1 MIARVA
7 LLVAVL
13 APCLGGA
20 TTKTT
25 PAGSAAIVELRDHA
39 RLAAVVAQART
50 ALPLDWI
57 VHVFHGPRN
66 GDVVASHGPLRA
78 ALRAGTVVQHKLAK
92 ASRDGGAS
100 KDHYGYS
107 NAKDYAARTG
117 WYNRLLGSPSFWRR
131 FASEYVLIF
140 ELDAAFCDR
149 PSAPLAAFLGYAYVG
164 APWKDCDAKA
174 RPSAKCVGN
183 SGLSL
188 WRAAPA
194 VELAA
199 RAPPQGR
206 EHVDRWASRGFRRR
220 NASAVAPE
228 VLAAKFSVETTY
240 AGGYTP
246 FGVHAADR
254 FLSGSNRDELLTRC
268 PAACDLFAF
277 RGAPAPKACARR
289 RASTDFFLLHPM
301 KCGGSALCAAACA
314 ARDEPYDRRR
324 NCRPDGEAAPACGV
338 AALEVFDAKGRFP
351 AAGLLA
357 AALGGA
363 KTTVLLARDPVVRF
377 LSHARMAWFSK
388 LDVKQKGWLDKL
400 LDAPGDTLATMH
412 LRNFQTRHL
421 VGGFGMPVPPLAC
434 DAAAMDRATRVV
446 DRFDVVLNPADRP
459 EASAAVARDRLGV
472 SLDVSE
478 DARRGGARKA
488 RTTAEAYAKD
498 HGIILSTGA
507 LARLREANLCDV
519 AVVDR
524 VNARLDGR
532 RRLLKKAKTRIPPV
546 GVHRGP
552 YKKPPKDPAVVQA
565 LAARTTMTS
574 DAPKSHVPMHRAHAA
589 ESAAA
594 KASPAATSN
603 ASNATLPTYAPS
615 PAAATYAPTA
625 STFSDACGAVEAA
638 GGVEVCSRPDWAA
651 RVPDPAVFARGSPSG
666 PVYLFVISD
675 GSSASTP
682 VLMLLAQSIRVRTL
696 CVLGVW
702 ACEGEKALVREGI
715 MTMAQRDA
723 LHGGNYSAFA
733 PGDVDWPAA
742 FAEFDKGWAAAREA
756 QLKSILD
763 VPEDERPKLPSSKDS
778 VFVDKSPAFAGCA
791 ANIAD
796 EAARRNRRVA
806 FLFLTRFVCDAG
818 PPKADGRGG
827 ALWARELQRLANDR
841 RAVEARG
848 HPTLAVRYEDLARR
862 PRDVADRL
870 RAWLPS
876 LGAINPA
883 KMANRQ
889 FVFGQGKAR
898 SHARG
903 KQWLERLNAIE
914 THFGERP
921 PTTREVCTR
930 VSAAVARDAAVFG
943 YTKKGAPTP
952 TPAPM
957 PAPSRPAAAPPTP
970 NAAGVS
976 FGAIYGACGAVFVA
990 WIASRVRQA
999 ELT

>member
-1 MIARVA
+1 MPSF
-7 LLVAVL
+7 VAV
-13 APCLGGA
+13 G
-20 TTKTT
+20 
-25 PAGSAAIVELRDHA
+25 
-39 RLAAVVAQART
+39 
-50 ALPLDWI
+50 
-57 VHVFHGPRN
+57 
-66 GDVVASHGPLRA
+66 RA
-78 ALRAGTVVQHKLAK
+78 
-92 ASRDGGAS
+92 
-100 KDHYGYS
+100 
-107 NAKDYAARTG
+107 
-117 WYNRLLGSPSFWRR
+117 
-131 FASEYVLIF
+131 E
-140 ELDAAFCDR
+140 
-149 PSAPLAAFLGYAYVG
+149 
-164 APWKDCDAKA
+164 
-174 RPSAKCVGN
+174 
-183 SGLSL
+183 
-188 WRAAPA
+188 
-194 VELAA
+194 
-199 RAPPQGR
+199 
-206 EHVDRWASRGFRRR
+206 
-220 NASAVAPE
+220 
-228 VLAAKFSVETTY
+228 
-240 AGGYTP
+240 
-246 FGVHAADR
+246 
-254 FLSGSNRDELLTRC
+254 
-268 PAACDLFAF
+268 
-277 RGAPAPKACARR
+277 
-289 RASTDFFLLHPM
+289 
-301 KCGGSALCAAACA
+301 
-314 ARDEPYDRRR
+314 
-324 NCRPDGEAAPACGV
+324 V
-338 AALEVFDAKGRFP
+338 AAY
-351 AAGLLA
+351 
-357 AALGGA
+357 
-363 KTTVLLARDPVVRF
+363 
-377 LSHARMAWFSK
+377 
-388 LDVKQKGWLDKL
+388 
-400 LDAPGDTLATMH
+400 
-412 LRNFQTRHL
+412 
-421 VGGFGMPVPPLAC
+421 
-434 DAAAMDRATRVV
+434 
-446 DRFDVVLNPADRP
+446 
-459 EASAAVARDRLGV
+459 
-472 SLDVSE
+472 VSE
-478 DARRGGARKA
+478 DARRGGARRG

-498 HGIILSTGA
+498 HGIVLSTRA
-507 LARLREANLCDV
+507 LTRLREANLCDV

-532 RRLLKKAKTRIPPV
+532 RRLLKKAKKRIPPVGVHKPV

-589 ESAAA
+589 ASAAT
-594 KASPAATSN
+594 KASPAPSN
-603 ASNATLPTYAPS
+603 ASNASLPTYAPS

-651 RVPDPAVFARGSPSG
+651 RVPDAAVFARGSPTG

-733 PGDVDWPAA
+733 PGDVDWAAA

-796 EAARRNRRVA
+796 EATRRNRRVA

-914 THFGERP
+914 THFGARP

-930 VSAAVARDAAVFG
+930 VSAAVARDAAMFG
-943 YTKKGAPTP
+943 YTKKGAPAP
-952 TPAPM
+952 TPAPT
-957 PAPSRPAAAPPTP
+957 PAPPRPAAAPPTP

-976 FGAIYGACGAVFVA
+976 FGAIYAAGAVLVA
-990 WIASRVRQA
+990 WIASRRVQQA
-999 ELT
+999 ELA